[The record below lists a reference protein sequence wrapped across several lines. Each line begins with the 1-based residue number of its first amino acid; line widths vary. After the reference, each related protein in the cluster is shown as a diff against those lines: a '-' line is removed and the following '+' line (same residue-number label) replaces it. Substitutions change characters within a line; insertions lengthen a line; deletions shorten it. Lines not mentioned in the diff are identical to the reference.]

1 MRKLIV
7 SFLLFSY
14 MFCFG
19 QKKNSIDFKRN
30 IPFDSNWFF
39 IKDSLSGAE
48 SPNFEDSKWQNVE
61 LPHDWSIHDL
71 PNPIPDSISGP
82 FFKGSIGNFATGF
95 TVGGTGWYRKK
106 FITEPSMLNKTITLQ
121 FDGIYMNADV
131 WLNGELLGNHPYGYT
146 PFYYDITKSL
156 KPAGQQNVLAVRVRN
171 EGKNSRWYSGS
182 GIYRHVWLTETS
194 SIYFAQWSTFV
205 TTPDVSKEKAT
216 IEISNVIN
224 NDQSLKGNIN
234 LSTSIISPEGK
245 TVITKRKIITLNN
258 NDPIFNTQS
267 IEMLNPE
274 LWSLESPHL
283 YKAVTTITEGNKV
296 LDRLETNFGI
306 RNIHIDAENG
316 FVLNGK
322 KIKLHGGC
330 IHHDNGPLGA
340 ASIDRAVERKIEI
353 LKANGFNAIR
363 LSHNPQSKELYDACD
378 KLGMLV
384 IDEAF
389 DAWQQPKN
397 PDDYHIYFKEWWK
410 KDLDAMILRDR
421 NHPSIVI
428 WSIGNEIPERVTP
441 EGLNTEKELVNEV
454 HQLDPTRPVTEAF
467 PFFFE
472 EMNKGK
478 TWASTIPAFALLG
491 VAGYN
496 YQWRQYE
503 SDHVKFP
510 GRVMM
515 GTESVAKE
523 ALENWSMV
531 EKHPYVIGD
540 FVWTAVD
547 YMGEASIGYSAL
559 NNGTKN
565 FGFSIGWPYYDSWC
579 GDIDIIGNKKPQSY
593 YRDIV
598 WRRKPIAMLVH
609 APIPQGYKE
618 VVSYWGWPDEWP
630 HWTWQGAENKPLQV
644 HVYSHAPLVRLYL
657 NGKQIGEQKIND
669 SSITASF
676 EVPYHKGVLKAV
688 NVIDGKE
695 TDALEFKTAG
705 NATHLKLTA
714 DHSIIKANR
723 NDLSFVTVQ
732 VMDEN
737 NHLVPTSDI
746 PVSFSITGEG
756 EIAAV
761 GNANPTDLSSFHNKR
776 RNTFHGTCLA
786 IIRSTGKKGS
796 ILLKASASG
805 MPPTEIVIKAN

>member
-7 SFLLFSY
+7 IFLLLSFIS
-14 MFCFG
+14 CFG
-19 QKKNSIDFKRN
+19 QNKTSTDFKRD
-30 IPFDSNWFF
+30 IPFDNNWLFL
-39 IKDSLSGAE
+39 KDSLSSAE
-48 SPNFEDSKWQNVE
+48 SPNYDDSKWQKVE
-61 LPHDWSIHDL
+61 LPHDWSIYDL

-106 FITEPSMLNKTITLQ
+106 FITENSMKNQIITIQ
-121 FDGIYMNADV
+121 FDGVYMNADV
-131 WLNGELLGNHPYGYT
+131 WINGQHLGNHPYGYT
-146 PFYYDITKSL
+146 PFYFDITNFL
-156 KPAGQQNVLAVRVRN
+156 KPAGQQNVFSVRVRN

-182 GIYRHVWLTETS
+182 GIYRHVWLTETNP
-194 SIYFAQWSTFV
+194 IHIAQWGTYI
-205 TTPDVSKEKAT
+205 TTPNVSDKKAT
-216 IEISNVIN
+216 IKIKYLIN
-224 NDQSLKGNIN
+224 NERSFNGNIQVT
-234 LSTSIISPEGK
+234 TSIISPEGK
-245 TVITKRKIITLNN
+245 TVTQGKHILALNG
-258 NDPIFNTQS
+258 DDS
-267 IEMLNPE
+267 ISDTETFSLLKPE
-274 LWSLESPHL
+274 LWSLETPRL
-283 YKAVTTITEGNKV
+283 YKAISIVREGNK
-296 LDRLETNFGI
+296 LIDRAETSFGI
-306 RNIHIDAENG
+306 RSIHIDAENG

-322 KIKLHGGC
+322 NIKLHGGC

-378 KLGMLV
+378 KLGMLI

-397 PDDYHIYFKEWWK
+397 PDDYHVYFNEWWK

-421 NHPSIVI
+421 NHPSVVI
-428 WSIGNEIPERVTP
+428 WSIGNEIPERVTS
-441 EGLNTEKELVNEV
+441 EGLNTEKELVDEV

-478 TWASTIPAFALLG
+478 TWESTIPPFAMLG
-491 VAGYN
+491 VGGYN

-503 SDHVKFP
+503 PDHVKFP
-510 GRVMM
+510 ERIMM

-559 NNGTKN
+559 NDGTKK

-593 YRDIV
+593 YRDVV
-598 WRRKPIAMLVH
+598 WRRKPIAMAVH
-609 APIPQGYKE
+609 APIPEGSKE
-618 VVSYWGWPDEWP
+618 IVSYWGWPDEWP

-657 NGKQIGEQKIND
+657 NGKQIGEQKIKD
-669 SSITASF
+669 SSITATF
-676 EVPYHKGVLKAV
+676 EVTYHKGVLKAV
-688 NVIDGKE
+688 NVINGKE
-695 TDALEFKTAG
+695 TDALEYKTAG
-705 NATHLKLTA
+705 NPTHLNLTA
-714 DHSIIKANR
+714 DHSIIKAGR
-723 NDLSFVTVQ
+723 NDLSYVTVQ
-732 VMDEN
+732 VVDDN
-737 NHLVPTSDI
+737 NNIVPTADI
-746 PVSFSITGEG
+746 PVSFSISGEG
-756 EIAAV
+756 EISAI
-761 GNANPTDLSSFHNKR
+761 GNANPTDLSGFHNKTKH
-776 RNTFHGTCLA
+776 TFHGTCLA
-786 IIRSTGKKGS
+786 IVRPTRKKG
-796 ILLKASASG
+796 IITLKASANGLKSSQ
-805 MPPTEIVIKAN
+805 IVIKTN